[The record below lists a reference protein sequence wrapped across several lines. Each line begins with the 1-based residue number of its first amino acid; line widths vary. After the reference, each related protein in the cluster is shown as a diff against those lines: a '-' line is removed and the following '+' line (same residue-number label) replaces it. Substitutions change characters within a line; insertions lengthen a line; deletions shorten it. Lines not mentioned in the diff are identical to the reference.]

1 MPAKEKVI
9 RWSKWRA
16 ASEFGI
22 DQKTLTGRLT
32 RYGIEPGRDNNY
44 TTKQICD
51 AVFGDIDNEKLRL
64 TKEQADK
71 LEIENAQSRGDLV
84 KMSEIVDVMQRGL
97 QAMTATVMGMTDLQV
112 EHREK
117 IIEQLRECGERVVA
131 GDGDSDAAT
140 PLHSEPMG

>member
-16 ASEFGI
+16 SSEFGI

-32 RYGIEPGRDNNY
+32 RYGIEAGRDKCFS
-44 TTKQICD
+44 TKQICD

-71 LEIENAQSRGDLV
+71 LEIENATSRGDLV
-84 KMSEIVDVMQRGL
+84 VMSEMVEIVQRGL
-97 QAMTATVMGMTDLQV
+97 QAMTATVMGLTDLPV
-112 EHREK
+112 EYRDK
-117 IIEQLRECGERVVA
+117 IIEQLRECGERVVK
-131 GDGDSDAAT
+131 GDSDRDAAAA
-140 PLHSEPMG
+140 LHGEPVG